1 MTVTKLLPLFLL
13 LAGCADVNGPF
24 DAVERTDSGGVLIHV
39 MRLDLAENSYELVPS
54 GEDVWFTPTAAL
66 KQAMRSRAAAICMA
80 GGVQSLDVDRPAY
93 IQVELSPV
101 GYLHCR

>member
-1 MTVTKLLPLFLL
+1 MNISKLLPLFLL
-13 LAGCADVNGPF
+13 LAGCADANGPF
-24 DAVERTDSGGVLIHV
+24 DAVEKTDSGGVLIHV
-39 MRLDLAENSYELVPS
+39 MRLDPENSYELVPS
-54 GEDVWFTPTAAL
+54 GEDVRFTSIAAL
-66 KQAMRSRAAAICMA
+66 KQAMRSRAAAICMP